1 MRVKE
6 CDIYQF
12 YTFRYSPCISLNV
25 KTRKLYGS
33 TLLPMLDLNP
43 LFSQH
48 LQEPWNDL
56 LHPDKQPN
64 DLNNNGVL

>member
-1 MRVKE
+1 MRVIE
-6 CDIYQF
+6 YDIYQF
-12 YTFRYSPCISLNV
+12 YKFQYSPCISLNV
-25 KTRKLYGS
+25 KTQKLYGS

-48 LQEPWNDL
+48 LQELWNDL
-56 LHPDKQPN
+56 LHPDKQQN